1 MMKALV
7 TGAAGFIGSA
17 LCKALIARGWQVTG
31 FDAMTY
37 AAHRGSLEPE
47 LSAGQ
52 MQLIEANIC
61 DGRAVSE
68 ALAHVE
74 PDCLF
79 HLAAESHVDRSID
92 GPETF
97 LDTNID
103 GTFTLLQ
110 AARTLARRKPAFRFV
125 HVSTDEVFGELGADG
140 MFSETSAYAPR
151 SPYAASKAASDHLV
165 RAWQHSF
172 ELPVLITN
180 CCNNFGPRQFPEKL
194 IPLMVLKALRGEAM
208 PVYGAGEQVRD
219 WLHVEDHALALITVA
234 ERGTVGETYLVGA
247 NQELRNIDLVRQI
260 AAMMDERRPE
270 GAPHARLITHVED
283 RPGHDFRYA
292 IDASKLRTELG
303 WTPQIEFETGLAAT
317 VDWYLE
323 NRDWWQPILDGTYRG
338 ERLGLA
344 T

>member
-1 MMKALV
+1 MKALV

-17 LCKALIARGWQVTG
+17 LSKALVARGWQVTG

-47 LSAGQ
+47 LSAGR
-52 MQLIEANIC
+52 MQLVEASIC
-61 DGRAVSE
+61 DGRAVHAAFSS
-68 ALAHVE
+68 LQ
-74 PDCLF
+74 PDVVF

-92 GPETF
+92 APETF
-97 LDTNID
+97 LDTNIE

-110 AARTLARRKPAFRFV
+110 AARELARANPAFRFV
-125 HVSTDEVFGELGADG
+125 HVSTDEVFGELGPKG
-140 MFSETSAYAPR
+140 HFSETSAYAPR

-172 ELPVLITN
+172 GLPAIITN

-208 PVYGAGEQVRD
+208 PVYGKGEQVRD
-219 WLHVEDHALALITVA
+219 WLHVDDHARALIAVA
-234 ERGTVGETYLVGA
+234 ERGKTGETYLIGA
-247 NQELRNIDLVRQI
+247 SQERRNMDVVTAI
-260 AAMMDERRPE
+260 AALMDDRHPG
-270 GAPHARLITHVED
+270 GAPHARLIREVED

-303 WTPQIEFETGLAAT
+303 WTPEVGFDAGLAAT
-317 VDWYLE
+317 VDWYLS

>member
-1 MMKALV
+1 MKALV

-17 LCKALIARGWQVTG
+17 LSKELVARGWQVTG

-47 LSAGQ
+47 LSAGR
-52 MQLIEANIC
+52 MQLIEASIC
-61 DGRAVSE
+61 DGRAVHE
-68 ALAHVE
+68 AFSSLQ
-74 PDCLF
+74 PDVVF

-97 LDTNID
+97 LNTNID

-110 AARTLARRKPAFRFV
+110 ASRELAGKSPAFRFV
-125 HVSTDEVFGELGADG
+125 HVSTDEVFGELGPDG
-140 MFSETSAYAPR
+140 QFSETSAYAPR

-172 ELPVLITN
+172 GVPAIITN

-208 PVYGAGEQVRD
+208 PVYGKGNQVRD
-219 WLHVEDHALALITVA
+219 WLYVDDHARALIAVA
-234 ERGTVGETYLVGA
+234 EHGKTGETYLIGA
-247 NQELRNIDLVRQI
+247 NQERRNMDVVTAI
-260 AAMMDERRPE
+260 AAIMNDRHPE
-270 GAPHARLITHVED
+270 GAPHARLIREVQD

-292 IDASKLRTELG
+292 INASKLRRELG
-303 WTPQIEFETGLAAT
+303 WTPETDFEAGLAAT
-317 VDWYLE
+317 VDWYLD
-323 NRDWWQPILDGTYRG
+323 NRDWWQPIVDGTYRG